1 MELKDVKRTVL
12 DNGLTILTH
21 KVPAAKKAVILVG
34 AKVGSI
40 HENEQ
45 LNGGSHFNEHLLFKS
60 NHYRTAKQITETLEL
75 GGAAINAWTYFNET
89 VFYVKCLP
97 EALGEAI
104 TVAYQAATNGVY
116 NKAEF
121 ERERQVILTE
131 IKRGIESPG
140 SYAASHLF
148 YPALFAG
155 TPLEKTVAG
164 TEAAMSV
171 IAPSDLICFKS
182 DYYNP
187 NNMVIVA
194 VGRFDEK
201 KLKQNIKKTFGAMF
215 YSMGMG
221 RPSIIAP
228 PNRHREKFETRSD
241 VKQVYLYLGYRVP
254 GDLHPD
260 TFKLQFLDGVL
271 SAGFSSRLFQNLR
284 EKHGIGYSVGSF
296 YGSHVGVGLFG
307 VSVSGFDAKR
317 FLETREIILGEFTDL
332 KTNLLGDKE
341 FDITRNLLVSQHHE
355 GLESITSLA
364 KGILGTEINN
374 MPYDFRETDKHLKK
388 ITKKNVLEMAR
399 QYLTDDFTLTALVP
413 EGFKI
418 G

>member
-1 MELKDVKRTVL
+1 MNLKGVKRTVL

-21 KVPAAKKAVILVG
+21 KVPKAKKAVLLVG
-34 AKVGSI
+34 VKVGSI
-40 HENEQ
+40 HENDT
-45 LNGGSHFNEHLLFKS
+45 LTGGSHFNEHLLFKS
-60 NHYRTAKQITETLEL
+60 NTHRTAKQITETLEL

-121 ERERQVILTE
+121 ELERQVILTE
-131 IKRGIESPG
+131 IKRGIENTG
-140 SYAASHLF
+140 SYAVSHLF

-164 TEAAMSV
+164 TEAAMSAV
-171 IAPSDLICFKS
+171 KAFDLINFKS

-187 NNMVIVA
+187 NNMVIVV
-194 VGRFDEK
+194 VGKFNEK
-201 KLKQNIKKTFGAMF
+201 KLGRDIKKTFGAMF
-215 YSMGMG
+215 YSRGICH
-221 RPSIIAP
+221 PSVVAL

-254 GDLHPD
+254 SKLHPD

-271 SAGFSSRLFQNLR
+271 SAGFSSRMFQELR

-307 VSVSGFDAKR
+307 IHVSGFDAKR

-332 KTNLLGDKE
+332 KTNLLSDKE
-341 FDITRNLLVSQHHE
+341 FDITRSLLVSQYSE
-355 GLESITSLA
+355 GLDNLSGLA
-364 KGILGTEINN
+364 RGILYTEING
-374 MPYDFRETDKHLKK
+374 YTHDFREVYKYLKK
-388 ITKKNVLEMAR
+388 VTKKDVLEMAR
-399 QYLTDDFTLTALVP
+399 QYLTDEFTLTALVP